1 MCHICFINI
10 SARVIRIIDIY
21 HHVIHTCDPLHRMR
35 RKTSHLVLIFLYFCS
50 YTCMCARVDV
60 YTCGG
65 QRLRLGS
72 SSIALHLFVKT
83 EALTEPE
90 LNNVARSSVSTSAAM
105 PSFLI
110 WMPGTQAQ
118 VLCLEDKH
126 FTERDISFTP
136 LLRT

>member
-1 MCHICFINI
+1 M
-10 SARVIRIIDIY
+10 
-21 HHVIHTCDPLHRMR
+21 
-35 RKTSHLVLIFLYFCS
+35 
-50 YTCMCARVDV
+50 
-60 YTCGG
+60 CGG

-90 LNNVARSSVSTSAAM
+90 LNNVARSSLSTSAAM

-126 FTERDISFTP
+126 FTERDILFTP